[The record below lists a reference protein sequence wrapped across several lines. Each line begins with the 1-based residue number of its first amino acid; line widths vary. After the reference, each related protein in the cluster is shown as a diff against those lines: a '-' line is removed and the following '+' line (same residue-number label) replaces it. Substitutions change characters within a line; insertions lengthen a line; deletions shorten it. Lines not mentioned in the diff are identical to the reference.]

1 MIRRAILLCCT
12 LLLLLL
18 PLLQVVAGEPAVATT
33 TGSTTMS
40 AEDEDLVELDEVIV
54 YGNDGKRVEGIS
66 SESELDAA
74 GIAAYGANTVG
85 DLLGMV
91 APDVDNTEEGPVIL
105 INGRPA
111 NGINSVNDLPSESVQ
126 SVQVLSPQ
134 AAAALGYAPTR
145 RVINVVLRQ
154 SFRQDLANVT
164 VRGAT
169 AGRGL
174 SSNANLSTL
183 QLSGNNYRNFALRAS
198 KTEPLLEAHR
208 DIQNQPAGLPYDLVG
223 NVLSWPVTGGDIDPA
238 LSALTGFPVTV
249 LGVPVGTADPA
260 LDDFVP
266 LANLANTSN
275 MGRYRT
281 MIADQYSFGVNGN
294 WQRQLPRQISLS
306 LNGSVDR
313 SHSESLSGATTTLL
327 HVPASSPF
335 TPFSEDVGIARYLGA
350 PLQQSSKPLTVSMSS
365 SLNKQLG
372 RWRVFLSTN
381 LNWRRSNTVSERRV
395 DTAALQAAVD
405 DGTLNPF
412 EPLPAAMLDEIL
424 VDRSRSRGFNGN
436 MQLQASGT
444 AFKLPAGNATM
455 SLRAEMRHNRQRSRT
470 EGTTSFSSRLNR
482 QDELAFASLQ
492 LPLLGGATATA
503 FGMGAEISGSVR
515 DVSSIG
521 TLFDHGFGLN
531 LRKGTR
537 LTLRVGLNEERV
549 APQPEALTNPVV
561 TIDDY
566 RTYDFIRQETV
577 QVRYI
582 TGGNPDLDIER
593 RRTVRIGGTVRPLA
607 AMDLNFNAEY
617 QRTIGRDAVSQLPAV
632 SEDVQAAFPDR
643 YIRDAEGRLVEVDA
657 RLVSF
662 ARSNTEQLRWG
673 GNFRRSFGV
682 PTQPPQSASAG
693 IITVVNS
700 DGSGVDELSGA
711 GWRLNAN
718 FTHTWALENK
728 RLAREGLP
736 EQDLLAGGA
745 GTGSGLSRHNVQGR
759 IGLAYNGSGAQL
771 TTNWKGRT
779 RITAGTTADPNDLVF
794 SPLLRLDLSAFANL
808 GTVFPGTPLLAG
820 SRVTLAVENML
831 DSKQR
836 VRDEAG
842 ITPLRYQPYL
852 INALGRTVSLSLRKT
867 F

>member
-1 MIRRAILLCCT
+1 MICRAFAVCG
-12 LLLLLL
+12 LLLVLA
-18 PLLQVVAGEPAVATT
+18 QVPALAAEPAIAVTT
-33 TGSTTMS
+33 DAGSS
-40 AEDEDLVELDEVIV
+40 EDEQLVELEEVIV
-54 YGNDGKRVEGIS
+54 YGNDGNLVEGIS
-66 SESELDAA
+66 AESELDAA

-85 DLLGMV
+85 DLLAMV
-91 APDVDNTEEGPVIL
+91 APDVDNTQEGPVIL

-126 SVQVLSPQ
+126 SVQVLTPQ
-134 AAAALGYAPTR
+134 AASALGYAPTR

-174 SSNANLSTL
+174 SSNANLSSL
-183 QLSGNNYRNFALRAS
+183 QLSGNSYRNFALRAW
-198 KTEPLLEAHR
+198 KTEPRLEAHR
-208 DIQNQPAGLPYDLVG
+208 DIQNQPSSVPYDLVG
-223 NVLSWPVTGGDIDPA
+223 NVLSYPVAGGDIDPA
-238 LSALTGFPVTV
+238 LTAITGFPVTV
-249 LGVPVGTADPA
+249 LGVPVGTGDPA

-266 LANLANTSN
+266 LANIANTSS

-281 MIADQYSFGVNGN
+281 MIADQYSYALNGN
-294 WQRQLPRQISLS
+294 WQMQLPRRIALS

-327 HVPASSPF
+327 HLPASSPF
-335 TPFSEDVGIARYLGA
+335 TPFSQDVGIARYLGA
-350 PLQQSSKPLTVSMSS
+350 PLQQSSKPLTANLSS
-365 SLNKQLG
+365 SLNTQLG
-372 RWRVFLSTN
+372 RYRVFLSTSV
-381 LNWRRSNTVSERRV
+381 NWRRSSTISERRV
-395 DTAALQAAVD
+395 DTAALQAALD

-412 EPLPAAMLDEIL
+412 APLPAEMLDEVL
-424 VDRSRSRGFNGN
+424 VDRSRSRGFNGTVN
-436 MQLQASGT
+436 LQASGT
-444 AFKLPAGNATM
+444 AFKLPAGNATLSM
-455 SLRAEMRHNRQRSRT
+455 RGELRRNRQRSRT
-470 EGTTSFSSRLNR
+470 EGTTNFSSRLNR
-482 QDELAFASLQ
+482 QDELAFASMQ
-492 LPLLGGATATA
+492 LPLLGGATPMA
-503 FGMGAEISGSVR
+503 FGMGAELSGSAR

-531 LRKGTR
+531 LRKGNR
-537 LTLRVGLNEERV
+537 LTMRIGMNQERV

-561 TIDDY
+561 TIDDF

-577 QVRYI
+577 LVRYI

-593 RRTVRIGGTVRPLA
+593 RRTVRIGGTVRPFV

-643 YIRDAEGRLVEVDA
+643 YRRDAEGRLVEVDA

-662 ARSNTEQLRWG
+662 ARSHTESLRWG

-682 PTQPPQSASAG
+682 PQQQTPQSATAA
-693 IITVVNS
+693 TVTFISS

-718 FTHTWALENK
+718 FTHTWQLENT
-728 RLAREGLP
+728 RLARAGLP
-736 EQDLLAGGA
+736 AQDLLAGGA
-745 GTGSGLSRHNVQGR
+745 GTGSGISRHTVQGR
-759 IGLAYNGSGAQL
+759 AGLAYNGTGAQL
-771 TTNWKGRT
+771 TTNWKSRT

-808 GTVFPGTPLLAG
+808 GTVFPGAPLVAG
-820 SRVTLAVENML
+820 LRVTLAVENLL
-831 DSKQR
+831 DAKQR
-836 VRDEAG
+836 VRDEDG